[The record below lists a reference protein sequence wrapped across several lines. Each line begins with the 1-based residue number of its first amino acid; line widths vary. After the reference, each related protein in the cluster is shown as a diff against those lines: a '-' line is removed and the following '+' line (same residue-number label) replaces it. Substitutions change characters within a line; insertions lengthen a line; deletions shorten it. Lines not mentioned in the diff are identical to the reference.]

1 MGFFNGVS
9 GWLQRGLSNC
19 IEEKGILTGS
29 RLTRGRILRLLQG
42 LAGSLPVFFLVVS
55 SPATMAASLP
65 QPVVFCNLPA
75 DTAPA
80 SGLAGGMLPSDYGEG
95 ASLMVLHPD
104 GSTLALAGDFA
115 SACDPDVSFDG
126 ERILFAGQRNQGDPW
141 NIWEMRADGTEVRRI
156 THEALDCRRPIYLST
171 FYTITSSEPWYT
183 ILFERQD
190 GALNEAGTAPG
201 TSLYTVRLDGSEL
214 RRITFH
220 PGNDRTPFLM
230 QDGLLIFSGW
240 RMLSDPEFPGGRIG
254 LYGVQTDGIDYA
266 FFGGLEG
273 KRVQL
278 MPTLSSH
285 GLVVFVEAD
294 RVGWDGAGTLAAL
307 RAQRPHHSYSS
318 LTDKSQGL
326 FHSPS
331 PLADGSLLVSQRS
344 ATGESILRL
353 GRFWPESGDFEIL
366 FAIPDSHILHAKLLA
381 PRPEPDGRS
390 STVRPESA
398 TGKLFCLNIYEGDQA
413 IASLEKGSVERV
425 RVIEAVPRSED
436 SPTDPTSSFDSTGH
450 STVARR
456 LLGEAPV
463 ESDGSFHI
471 DVPADLPVT
480 LQLLGQDG
488 LALAS
493 CDWIWVKNR
502 EYRGCIGCHE
512 DPELTPENRFVQAAG
527 RPATQLTLPPERR
540 RSVTFRQHVVPILQ
554 ARCGSCHGE
563 ARGALPFGSLADE
576 PGARRAYEGLLT
588 RQGSGDSARGPLVD
602 SGSARTSRLI
612 WQLFGRDTSESM
624 DAEARRLILI
634 APGHVDLL
642 SDEERRVFVE
652 WVDLG
657 AQWDLPTEGVG
668 GKEEGTTP

>member
-1 MGFFNGVS
+1 
-9 GWLQRGLSNC
+9 
-19 IEEKGILTGS
+19 
-29 RLTRGRILRLLQG
+29 
-42 LAGSLPVFFLVVS
+42 
-55 SPATMAASLP
+55 
-65 QPVVFCNLPA
+65 
-75 DTAPA
+75 
-80 SGLAGGMLPSDYGEG
+80 MLPSDYGQG
-95 ASLMVLHPD
+95 ASLTVLQPN
-104 GSTLALAGDFA
+104 GSTSRLAGDFA

-126 ERILFAGQRNQGDPW
+126 EHILFAGQRGQGDPW
-141 NIWEMRADGTEVRRI
+141 NIWELRADGTELRQI
-156 THEALDCRRPIYLST
+156 THETLDSRRPIYLST

-190 GALNEAGTAPG
+190 GVLNEAGSAPG

-220 PGNDRTPFLM
+220 PGNDRTPYLM
-230 QDGLLIFSGW
+230 QDGLLLFSGW
-240 RMLSDPEFPGGRIG
+240 RLPSDPRFPDGRIG

-273 KRVQL
+273 ERVQL

-318 LTDKSQGL
+318 LTDKSRGL

-344 ATGESILRL
+344 EADKSLLRL
-353 GRFWPESGDFEIL
+353 GRFWPDSGNFELL
-366 FAIPDSHILHAKLLA
+366 FAFPDSHILHAKLLA

-390 STVRPESA
+390 STVRPESP
-398 TGKLFCLNIYEGDQA
+398 TGKLFCLDVYKSDQA
-413 IASLEKGSVERV
+413 IADLEQGSIERV
-425 RVIEAVPRSED
+425 RVVEAVPRTEVSL
-436 SPTDPTSSFDSTGH
+436 TDPKNSPDSGRPA
-450 STVARR
+450 VARR

-463 ESDGSFHI
+463 EPDGSFHI

-512 DPELTPENRFVQAAG
+512 DPELTPDNRFVQAAA
-527 RPATQLTLPPERR
+527 RPANQLTLPPERR
-540 RSVTFRQHVVPILQ
+540 RSVAFRQQILPLLQ
-554 ARCGSCHGE
+554 ARCSNCHGE
-563 ARGALPFGSLADE
+563 AGGVLPFGSLADE
-576 PGARRAYEGLLT
+576 TGALGAYEALLT
-588 RQGSGDSARGPLVD
+588 KQGGGGSARGPLVD
-602 SGSARTSRLI
+602 PGNATTSPLI
-612 WQLFGRDTSESM
+612 WRLFGRDTSQGP
-624 DAEARRLILI
+624 DRGAQTILQI
-634 APGHVDLL
+634 PSDHVDLL
-642 SDEERRVFVE
+642 SDDERRIFVE
-652 WVDLG
+652 WIDLG
-657 AQWDLPTEGVG
+657 AQWDLPAEGPGKREEGV
-668 GKEEGTTP
+668 TP

>member
-1 MGFFNGVS
+1 M
-9 GWLQRGLSNC
+9 LQRRLSAR
-19 IEEKGILTGS
+19 IEGKGIVTGS
-29 RLTRGRILRLLQG
+29 RLKRVGILPWLQRHAGFLLI
-42 LAGSLPVFFLVVS
+42 FFLAVS
-55 SPATMAASLP
+55 SPTTLAASVS
-65 QPVVFCNLPA
+65 QPVVFCSLPA
-75 DTAPA
+75 DRAPSSA
-80 SGLAGGMLPSDYGEG
+80 VADGMLPSDYGEG
-95 ASLMVLHPD
+95 ASLMVLRPD
-104 GSTLALAGDFA
+104 GSTVRLASDFA

-126 ERILFAGQRNQGDPW
+126 ERILFAGQRGQADPW
-141 NIWEMRADGTEVRRI
+141 NIWEMGADGSEVRQI

-183 ILFERQD
+183 ILFERQE
-190 GALNEAGTAPG
+190 GVLNETGTAPG
-201 TSLYTVRLDGSEL
+201 NSLYTVRLDGSEL

-230 QDGLLIFSGW
+230 LDGLLIFSGW
-240 RMLSDPEFPGGRIG
+240 RMPSDPDFPGGRIG

-273 KRVQL
+273 KKVQL

-307 RAQRPHHSYSS
+307 RTQRPHHSYTS
-318 LTDKSQGL
+318 LTDPGQGL

-331 PLADGSLLVSQRS
+331 PLPDGSLLVSQRS
-344 ATGESILRL
+344 TAGRSLLRL
-353 GRFWPESGDFEIL
+353 GRFRPDRGDFELL
-366 FAIPDSHILHAKLLA
+366 FTLPDSHILHAKLLA

-390 STVRPESA
+390 STVRPESP
-398 TGKLFCLNIYEGDQA
+398 TGKLFCLDIYESDQA
-413 IASLEKGSVERV
+413 VKALEKGSIERV
-425 RVIEAVPRSED
+425 RVIEAVPRTED
-436 SPTDPTSSFDSTGH
+436 SPTDSVDLGQAS
-450 STVARR
+450 VARR

-480 LQLLGQDG
+480 LQLLDQDG

-527 RPATQLTLPPERR
+527 RPATQLTLPSDRR
-540 RSVTFRQHVVPILQ
+540 RSVTFRQQVLPILQ
-554 ARCGSCHGE
+554 ARCTECHGE
-563 ARGALPFGSLADE
+563 AGGALPFGSLADE
-576 PGARRAYEGLLT
+576 AGARRAYEGLLT
-588 RQGSGDSARGPLVD
+588 QQAGGDSARGPLVD

-612 WQLFGRDTSESM
+612 WRLFGRDTSQRS
-624 DAEARRLILI
+624 DRG
-634 APGHVDLL
+634 APEMHPIPSDHANLL

-652 WVDLG
+652 WIDLG
-657 AQWDLPTEGVG
+657 AQWDLPEVSGGREEGV
-668 GKEEGTTP
+668 TP